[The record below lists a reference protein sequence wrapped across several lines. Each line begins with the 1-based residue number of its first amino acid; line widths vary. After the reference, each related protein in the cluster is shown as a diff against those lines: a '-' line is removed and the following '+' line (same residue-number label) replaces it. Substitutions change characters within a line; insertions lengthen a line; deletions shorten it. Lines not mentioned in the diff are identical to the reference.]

1 MLEQDMS
8 RTVKYLPASE
18 RIAREREREA
28 LHRQLQRE
36 DRIQGA
42 EERVAEQAGRRR
54 DDEEKERDHQRLAL
68 ALLDDPRAAITRADG
83 SFLDPQA
90 ARARRW
96 TKGAHPESPVYVTE
110 EWGQV
115 DSGGLEVQEGQEE
128 EDEED
133 GEDDGA
139 EDSGVDQL
147 ADLGAPSAG
156 TGRPKPAL
164 SRMSVASSSTSSA
177 SSSPST
183 SSPTSEPATNSKFL
197 KPRAVT
203 ASPKKFM
210 QAAAFGDDFADDL
223 EEIGTAERSKED
235 KATVAA
241 SQFLRGSG
249 PSTPT
254 STSRIAPEG
263 FGYDDN
269 DDATLDFVESPKKSF
284 SVLVSADFGAGTSES
299 PAALARSAA
308 SPSGHDQVR
317 QEGGRELMNS
327 LEVPTSTKDLSL
339 FDSDFSASE
348 DPSVASSDET

>member
-1 MLEQDMS
+1 MLEQDVS

-36 DRIQGA
+36 DRIRGA

-54 DDEEKERDHQRLAL
+54 DEEDKERDPQHLAL
-68 ALLDDPRAAITRADG
+68 ALLDDPRAAMTKADG

-90 ARARRW
+90 ARSRLWTTGAR
-96 TKGAHPESPVYVTE
+96 PESPVYVTE

-115 DSGGLEVQEGQEE
+115 GSGGLEVQEGQEE
-128 EDEED
+128 EEEES

-147 ADLGAPSAG
+147 ADLDAPPTG
-156 TGRPKPAL
+156 VGRPKPAL

-183 SSPTSEPATNSKFL
+183 SSPTSEPATTSNFL

-203 ASPKKFM
+203 ASPKAKKFM

-254 STSRIAPEG
+254 STSRAAPEG
-263 FGYDDN
+263 FYYDDN
-269 DDATLDFVESPKKSF
+269 EPALDFVESPKKSF
-284 SVLVSADFGAGTSES
+284 SVLVSADFGVGTGGS
-299 PAALARSAA
+299 PAVAARSAA
-308 SPSGHDQVR
+308 SPSGHDQVQ
-317 QEGGRELMNS
+317 QEGGREMNS
-327 LEVPTSTKDLSL
+327 LEVPMSTRDLSL